1 VVEVIRDGIR
11 PPTGALGRSMP
22 AFGSQLSEAE
32 ITALAKFL
40 RARFSTRPP
49 WKM

>member
-1 VVEVIRDGIR
+1 
-11 PPTGALGRSMP
+11 MP

-32 ITALAKFL
+32 IAALAKFL